1 MELIAKISKG
11 SNMDQIYLPKNRS
24 GLNVGSYV
32 IVKPIE
38 TKKFQEKSYFYGVK
52 GIEPIKIGAVNEIMN
67 IASHN
72 IAGYENIFITGS
84 FLEEGFC
91 FNDVDILIVSDKNIN
106 EASLR
111 EKIWDKVGI
120 KAHLIVINRDSL
132 MKGLA
137 SDPLYQMM
145 LSKTVTKKRFIYH
158 IKREIN
164 YKLLDLHLLK
174 SKSLIDNF
182 NLLTGDEKYYL
193 TRNMISILEFLQN
206 KRITKEFTDK
216 RIKNIFNI
224 KDVKEIK
231 QNMLKKEFLQK
242 FKEVYKKTSDLI
254 MEGISHGSKQKQAY

>member
-38 TKKFQEKSYFYGVK
+38 TKKFQEKPYFYGTK
-52 GIEPIKIGAVNEIMN
+52 GIEPVKIGIAYEIMN
-67 IASHN
+67 IVSHN
-72 IAGYENIFITGS
+72 IVEYENIFIVGS

-91 FNDVDILIVSDKNIN
+91 FNDIDILIVGDKNIN

-111 EKIWDKVGI
+111 EKILDKAGI
-120 KAHLIVINRDSL
+120 KAHLIVMNNDAL

-145 LSKTVTKKRFIYH
+145 LSKTIAKKRFIYH
-158 IKREIN
+158 IKKEIN

-182 NLLTGDEKYYL
+182 NSLNGDEKYYL
-193 TRNMISILEFLQN
+193 TRNMIAILEFLQN

-216 RIKNIFNI
+216 RVENIFNI
-224 KDVKEIK
+224 KDVREIK

-242 FKEVYKKTSDLI
+242 FREIYKKTSGLI
-254 MEGISHGSKQKQAY
+254 MEGINHGSK